1 MVSVGVDG
9 GIWLGVGVDVGVRL
23 GNGVSVSGDDVVV
36 TVSSVTRAWSAGAIV
51 IREDSNVGVWVSS
64 SRDPP
69 QALLTNN
76 HITNNV
82 NFTRKLLK

>member
-9 GIWLGVGVDVGVRL
+9 GIWLGVGVDVGVQL
-23 GNGVSVSGDDVVV
+23 GIGVSVSGDNVVV
-36 TVSSVTRAWSAGAIV
+36 TVSSATRAWSAGAIV
-51 IREDSNVGVWVSS
+51 LREDSNVGVWISL

-82 NFTRKLLK
+82 IFIRKLLK